1 MSTTKPVTERTA
13 RELVKTMQALTLAIT
28 GLTSVLLEDRALDEA
43 EAAQAEGEA
52 DTAQAQ
58 GPSYL

>member
-1 MSTTKPVTERTA
+1 MSTTQPVTERTA

-52 DTAQAQ
+52 DTAQPQ

>member
-1 MSTTKPVTERTA
+1 MSTAQPVTERTA

-52 DTAQAQ
+52 DTAQPQ